1 MALHCPGWILC
12 IFCANTA
19 RETLLYSAP
28 INTIVKK
35 YSAAIDEHY
44 SEISPDFIQVCAEKM
59 LASLVEVDAGSAAE
73 EIIRGYI
80 HKKIKTKDDG
90 SARKLS
96 GIFSSEFKGERT
108 PTGTEK
114 YIVTHFSAILFSM
127 RSGAKGLPPPGW
139 QVDQVQDLDW
149 VGEVMM
155 QKVSIMDV

>member
-1 MALHCPGWILC
+1 MALHCPGWILG
-12 IFCANTA
+12 IFCANAA

-28 INTIVKK
+28 INTIAKK
-35 YSAAIDEHY
+35 YSVAIGEHY
-44 SEISPDFIQVCAEKM
+44 LDVSPDFIQVCAEKM

-114 YIVTHFSAILFSM
+114 YIVTNFRAFLFSM
-127 RSGAKGLPPPGW
+127 RSGAKGYPPPGW
-139 QVDQVQDLDW
+139 QVDQVKDLDW

-155 QKVSIMDV
+155 QKVSIMVL

>member
-1 MALHCPGWILC
+1 MALHCQGWILC
-12 IFCANTA
+12 IFCANAA

-35 YSAAIDEHY
+35 YSVAIDEHY

-114 YIVTHFSAILFSM
+114 YIVTNFRAFLFSM

-139 QVDQVQDLDW
+139 QVDQVKDLDW

>member
-1 MALHCPGWILC
+1 MALHCPGWILG
-12 IFCANTA
+12 IFCANAA
-19 RETLLYSAP
+19 RETLLFSAP

-35 YSAAIDEHY
+35 YSTAIDEHY
-44 SEISPDFIQVCAEKM
+44 AEVSPDFIQTCAEKM

-80 HKKIKTKDDG
+80 HKKVKTKDDG
-90 SARKLS
+90 SPRKLS

-114 YIVTHFSAILFSM
+114 YIVTNFRAYLFSM
-127 RSGAKGLPPPGW
+127 RSGSKGLPPPGW
-139 QVDQVQDLDW
+139 QVDQVNDLDW

>member
-1 MALHCPGWILC
+1 MALHCPGWILG
-12 IFCANTA
+12 IFCANAA

-28 INTIVKK
+28 INTIAKK
-35 YSAAIDEHY
+35 YSVAIGEHY
-44 SEISPDFIQVCAEKM
+44 LDVSPDFIQVCAEKM

-114 YIVTHFSAILFSM
+114 YIVTNFRAFLFSM
-127 RSGAKGLPPPGW
+127 RSGAKGYPPPGW
-139 QVDQVQDLDW
+139 QVDQVKDLDW

>member
-1 MALHCPGWILC
+1 MSLHCPGWILC

-35 YSAAIDEHY
+35 YTAAIDGHY

-80 HKKIKTKDDG
+80 HKKLRLKMMGLLESYRECSHLSSKEKKHRQDQKSILLQTLELSYFLCAQGPKDFLLLAG
-90 SARKLS
+90 KLTR
-96 GIFSSEFKGERT
+96 FK
-108 PTGTEK
+108 
-114 YIVTHFSAILFSM
+114 I
-127 RSGAKGLPPPGW
+127 
-139 QVDQVQDLDW
+139 
-149 VGEVMM
+149 
-155 QKVSIMDV
+155 

>member
-19 RETLLYSAP
+19 RETLVSPAP
-28 INTIVKK
+28 INTIAKK
-35 YSAAIDEHY
+35 YSKAIGEHY
-44 SEISPDFIQVCAEKM
+44 TGISPEFIQVCAEKM

-114 YIVTHFSAILFSM
+114 YIVTNFRAFLFSM
-127 RSGAKGLPPPGW
+127 RSGSKGLPPPGW

-149 VGEVMM
+149 VGDVMM